1 MRWKMEIL
9 QQFANLKLNF
19 LVLTKELYVNF
30 EVSKLIRM
38 YPYQTGRSV
47 LLGDIHSMVQ
57 KYIKQLNNRRS
68 VINKA
73 AANATAH
80 GLLIRYPNLVG
91 EIDVCPSFWAQSLL
105 PRMDFKKRHLYHFPL
120 YGI

>member
-1 MRWKMEIL
+1 
-9 QQFANLKLNF
+9 
-19 LVLTKELYVNF
+19 
-30 EVSKLIRM
+30 
-38 YPYQTGRSV
+38 
-47 LLGDIHSMVQ
+47 MVQ

-120 YGI
+120 YGIQTKRHYVSVGNETMALRGAKSVTIEGSSDHWNICDYDAQ